1 MIDAPLLQAELD
13 RLGIG
18 IGEAQRSRLLH
29 YMAALERWDRAINL
43 TSLKGPDLVRR
54 LVAEPLWIANQL
66 QLSGN
71 LADIG
76 SGNGSPAIPFCIAGG
91 VRQVHLV
98 ESRSRRSAFLRQMVM
113 ELGLER
119 VTIHN
124 ERVEDV
130 EPGRLPHLEWI
141 TLQAVRPE
149 KTLIEALRPFL
160 SSTTTIV
167 WITSID
173 KPPVP
178 AARKVAVPKSRTLVW
193 LFQ

>member
-1 MIDAPLLQAELD
+1 
-13 RLGIG
+13 
-18 IGEAQRSRLLH
+18 
-29 YMAALERWDRAINL
+29 
-43 TSLKGPDLVRR
+43 
-54 LVAEPLWIANQL
+54 
-66 QLSGN
+66 
-71 LADIG
+71 
-76 SGNGSPAIPFCIAGG
+76 
-91 VRQVHLV
+91 
-98 ESRSRRSAFLRQMVM
+98 MVM

-130 EPGRLPHLEWI
+130 EPGRFPHLEWI

-149 KTLIEALRPFL
+149 KTLLEALRSL
-160 SSTTTIV
+160 MSSTTTIV

-178 AARKVAVPKSRTLVW
+178 TARKVAVPESRTLAW